1 MKKILVILLFI
12 NCKSLIAQNLIPNGG
27 FEEFDSLPNWFGQF
41 NRCIG
46 WDDCGGTGKPDYFHV
61 NGKRPE
67 IKLPNTAYR
76 YVNPHGGNAIMG
88 LCLWAGRQGIDYRE
102 YITRSLKTPLSVGN
116 SYKLSFFFSNGLP
129 NGGVQGNGIDQ
140 FSILLSTFPPKQL
153 ENNVIKMVHPQFVNN
168 TILFNTNWR
177 EISYIFKSDSAYNF
191 ITIGNFQNDSF
202 TNHQLFDSTFY
213 ISSYYFID
221 DIELTQYTN
230 SVNNNFLNN
239 SLTVYPNPF
248 CDRLNIELI
257 GDETYQLIIYD
268 NLSRKVIEETFSKSI
283 QVRTEKLNPGFYYY
297 EIRRGLALIKRSQ
310 ICKDKT

>member
-1 MKKILVILLFI
+1 
-12 NCKSLIAQNLIPNGG
+12 
-27 FEEFDSLPNWFGQF
+27 
-41 NRCIG
+41 
-46 WDDCGGTGKPDYFHV
+46 
-61 NGKRPE
+61 
-67 IKLPNTAYR
+67 
-76 YVNPHGGNAIMG
+76 
-88 LCLWAGRQGIDYRE
+88 
-102 YITRSLKTPLSVGN
+102 
-116 SYKLSFFFSNGLP
+116 
-129 NGGVQGNGIDQ
+129 VQGNGIDQ

-153 ENNVIKMVHPQFVNN
+153 KNNVIKMVHPQFVNN
-168 TILFNTNWR
+168 TILFDTNWR

-191 ITIGNFQNDSF
+191 ITFGNFQNDSF